1 MTEQE
6 FIDAVNPEA
15 IAEEVYQDMK
25 AGRLEEPTEEEK
37 QMLDEIMANAR
48 KKAGLPPRPRNT
60 N

>member
-15 IAEEVYQDMK
+15 IAEEVLQDMK
-25 AGRLEEPTEEEK
+25 AGRLEEPTAEDK
-37 QMLDEIMANAR
+37 QVCADAMKKLNAL
-48 KKAGLPPRPRNT
+48 KN